1 MNFINATVNTK
12 TIMQTTLK
20 NKLLCYG
27 VGNYIW

>member
-20 NKLLCYG
+20 NKLLFM
-27 VGNYIW
+27 VLEYIW